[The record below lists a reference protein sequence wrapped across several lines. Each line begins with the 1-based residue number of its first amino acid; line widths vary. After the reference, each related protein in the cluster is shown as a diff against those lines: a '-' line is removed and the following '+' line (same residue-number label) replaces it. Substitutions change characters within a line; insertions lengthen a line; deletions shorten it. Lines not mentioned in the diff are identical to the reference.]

1 MPRLNRENCFAIP
14 LGSALTVSTGAVP
27 DNWQELLFPAEGD
40 RAQLQRH
47 IGTDSDG
54 RPTFSGRDAL
64 INLLRIIYGHWSR
77 LGAGDQAAWQQS
89 LLIGIDACSPG
100 YYNRIADLERGINK
114 PKNIIDC
121 LFKYR
126 ISLVTK
132 VARSI
137 SSEVHAYNR
146 VFRIAAEQGYGVS
159 VPNMQDPYTVSMNR
173 SKVLQDLSVEFS
185 KSYTFII
192 ILKDIQQRIMD
203 EVVEGGMDSYDGQVI
218 GENYITTLSR
228 YLKEEGEELELGDYI
243 SERDDGGY
251 YLNWPAIN
259 KKLFQR
265 LLNIN
270 YFVFENQGE
279 VIRRFNDFI
288 DRDLSEIS
296 LDVIQQ
302 MLGLCSA
309 EMSEFQDLCKFAY
322 KNRIEVWNRLGV
334 LLDELDDAVITR
346 GNHILFTA
354 AVYGHVTAVRRI
366 LAAQGVNVNQ
376 VNAVGF
382 TALMIA
388 AQNGHA
394 AVVKRILAAEGVNVN
409 QVNAQGVTALMI
421 AAQKGH
427 TAVVKRILAA
437 QGVNVNQV
445 NAQGYTALIM
455 AADKGHSAIVERLLF
470 AGADVSL
477 VGPQRVT
484 ALMLA
489 AQNGHAAVVKRI
501 LAVQGVNVNQ
511 VNAQRWTALMFAAQ
525 NGHAAVVKRIL
536 AAEGINVDQVNAR
549 GNTALMLAAQNG
561 HAAVVKRILAA
572 EGVDVNQVNAQG
584 VTALMLAAK
593 NGHTTAVER
602 ILAAE
607 GVNVNRVDAQRWTA
621 LMLAA
626 KNGHTTVVER
636 ILAVQGVNVNQV
648 NAQGV
653 TALMLAAENGLT
665 AVVGIIIADR
675 RVCIQSL
682 FSCLEIVTL
691 KSYTVLVE
699 IVSKEI
705 ANRILAD
712 GTNVNSILHRAIR
725 GGHTTLV
732 ESILRIEGIDVC
744 ARDYDGYTALGVAAE
759 EGNAE
764 ILEMVLARVDVN
776 TGHINNDV
784 NEALYN
790 AVMAEQANHVA
801 IILRRPDV
809 NVNYVNEEES
819 ATPLIAAVDNGDS
832 DTVQAILAVGDKV
845 DVNYENSYGNTAL
858 YFAARAGHASVVEM
872 LLRRADLNV
881 NRQDEEGLTALS
893 HAASRGYA
901 AIVNMI
907 LQRPDVN
914 VIHAIYRGGKGI
926 SRRNAILQRLLE
938 EVVQRSLP
946 ENAVDFGIS
955 DVVRQVVDPD
965 SDREVQTF
973 LQNVLERVLTS
984 PNDNFNCSDLRV
996 YTALMIAVYYVPNR
1010 VNEILQRAGV
1020 NFQPASV
1027 EDFIELMRTDLGTQA
1042 NLLRLIGTATNA
1054 GYVIQ
1059 VLKEMLKSIECLP
1072 EASYEDQ
1079 SAAYESRIIAS
1090 RQRNI
1095 DTLILNSVHA
1105 NTILSALIELRGLRA
1120 AKAKVFNE
1128 NIAEL
1133 IQQGENAINYARQI
1147 IERELPTVI
1156 VQTPQVINGG
1166 RRISRE
1172 APGTGAA
1179 ANFITGVGVVVG
1191 PIRRDRNPPSS
1202 GVSNEERGSKRFRPG
1217 Y

>member
-477 VGPQRVT
+477 VGPQRV
-484 ALMLA
+484 
-489 AQNGHAAVVKRI
+489 
-501 LAVQGVNVNQ
+501 
-511 VNAQRWTALMFAAQ
+511 
-525 NGHAAVVKRIL
+525 
-536 AAEGINVDQVNAR
+536 
-549 GNTALMLAAQNG
+549 TALMLAAQNG